1 MVTNATLH
9 LGFKA
14 ENARV
19 CELAPWS
26 WDAAVAQVGYLTV
39 QLGAL
44 PKGAQLCQ
52 TCLSRYWN
60 AAEASGVQH

>member
-1 MVTNATLH
+1 MITKRTAH
-9 LGFKA
+9 LGFRA
-14 ENARV
+14 EDARL
-19 CELAPWS
+19 CELAPCS
-26 WDAAVAQVGYLTV
+26 WDAAVAQVSYLTV